1 MLDRG
6 RGRGLVAVVAFAVMA
21 SGCFWKG
28 KSVQPAP
35 APVQLEVS
43 NRGFFDVDV
52 YAVPSSAGAGL
63 GTRLATVS
71 GFSTAQITVLR
82 RHLQPGGVLMVRVHA
97 IGTNGSWLSPSLS
110 VLPGDH
116 VALDV
121 YSNADGTLSRSQFY
135 ALPTPDPGD
144 TTARLRA
151 RGAAARAF

>member
-6 RGRGLVAVVAFAVMA
+6 MGRGLVAVAAIAVLA

-28 KSVQPAP
+28 KGVQPAP
-35 APVQLEVS
+35 APVQLEIS

-52 YAVPSSAGAGL
+52 YAVTSSSGAGS

-82 RHLQPGGVLMVRVHA
+82 RHMQPGGVLMVRVHA
-97 IGTNGSWLSPSLS
+97 IGTNGSWLSPALS
-110 VLPGDH
+110 VSPGDR

-121 YSNADGTLSRSQFY
+121 YSNADGTLGRTQFY
-135 ALPTPDPGD
+135 ALPAPESAD
-144 TTARLRA
+144 TMARLRA
-151 RGAAARAF
+151 TGGAGGG

>member
-6 RGRGLVAVVAFAVMA
+6 MGRGLVAVVALAVLA

-28 KSVQPAP
+28 KGVQPAP

-52 YAVPSSAGAGL
+52 YAVSSSSGAGS

-71 GFSTAQITVLR
+71 GFSTAQVIILR

-97 IGTNGSWLSPSLS
+97 IGTSGSWLSPALS
-110 VLPGDH
+110 VSPGDR

-121 YSNADGTLSRSQFY
+121 YSNADGTLGRTQFY
-135 ALPTPDPGD
+135 ALPTPEPGD
-144 TTARLRA
+144 TTALLRGTSG
-151 RGAAARAF
+151 GAGGG

>member
-6 RGRGLVAVVAFAVMA
+6 RRRGLVAVVAIAVVA

-28 KSVQPAP
+28 KGVQPEP
-35 APVQLEVS
+35 APIQLEVS

-52 YAVPSSAGAGL
+52 YAVASSSGAGS

-71 GFSTAQITVLR
+71 GFSTAQVTVLR

-97 IGTNGSWLSPSLS
+97 IGTTGSWLSPALS
-110 VLPGDH
+110 VLPGDR

-121 YSNADGTLSRSQFY
+121 YSNADGTLSRTQFY
-135 ALPTPDPGD
+135 SLPAQDPGD
-144 TTARLRA
+144 TTARLR
-151 RGAAARAF
+151 RSGGG